1 MYQNTLPLLKKK
13 LFLKK
18 LIFEK
23 NHDFSLLTSH
33 LNQSLFDKST
43 QGQNRLRKVITIKL

>member
-1 MYQNTLPLLKKK
+1 MYQNTLPLLKKSYFQK
-13 LFLKK
+13 THFR
-18 LIFEK
+18 K
-23 NHDFSLLTSH
+23 NQVFSLLTSH